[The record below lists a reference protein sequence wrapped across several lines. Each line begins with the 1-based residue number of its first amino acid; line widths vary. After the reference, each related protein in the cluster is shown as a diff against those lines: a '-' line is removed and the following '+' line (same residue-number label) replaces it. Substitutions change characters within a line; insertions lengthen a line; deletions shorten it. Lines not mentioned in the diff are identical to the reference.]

1 MGINFQNPR
10 PLYQQ
15 IADDI
20 TNQISSRRL
29 KIGDRLETQ
38 SELAQKYNVSLI
50 TIKKA
55 LSDLVQRGML
65 FTRVGKGTYVAEKPN
80 FVDFSKH
87 RTIGLVLRDLSSPFF
102 SKVVQ
107 GIEEI
112 TSENGYDL
120 LLSSSSNM
128 AEKEENQIRH
138 FLDLNVSGLIIASM
152 THIYKPTPIIR
163 KLHQENFPYVM
174 VSYIEDENTYFV
186 GTEHEKGGFI
196 AAEHLIKLGYRR
208 IGYIN
213 GEEGNLAGE
222 KRKKGFLRA
231 LQEQDVPFNKKYE
244 FRLRLRGEWN
254 DYKSGYEI
262 GEHFISIEEKPEA
275 MFVYND
281 LSALGFERAVLDN
294 GLKVPDDVAII
305 GYDDIKRGV
314 IAAVPLTTIHQPTSR
329 ISKIAFETVV
339 KQIEGEAVNL
349 RTILEP
355 RLVVRESCGANRR
368 GK

>member
-1 MGINFQNPR
+1 MSINFQNPK

-20 TNQISSRRL
+20 ANQIGSKRL
-29 KIGDRLETQ
+29 RAGDKLETQ
-38 SELAQKYNVSLI
+38 KELAQKYNVSLI

-55 LSDLVQRGML
+55 IYDLVQRGLL
-65 FTRVGKGTYVAEKPN
+65 FARVGKGTYVAKKPN

-102 SKVVQ
+102 SKIVQ
-107 GIEEI
+107 GIEQVA
-112 TSENGYDL
+112 SENGYNV

-152 THIYKPTPIIR
+152 AHIYKPSSIIR
-163 KLHQENFPYVM
+163 KLHQEHFPYVM

-186 GTEHEKGGFI
+186 GTDHEKGGFL
-196 AAEHLIKLGYRR
+196 AGKHLIKLGYRR

-222 KRKKGFLRA
+222 RRKKGFLKA
-231 LQEQDVPFNKKYE
+231 LQEHNIPFDKHYE
-244 FRLRLRGEWN
+244 FKLRLRGEWN

-262 GEHFISIEEKPEA
+262 GEHFISIRNKPEA
-275 MFVYND
+275 MFIYND
-281 LSALGFERAVLDN
+281 LSALGFERAVIDK
-294 GLKVPDDVAII
+294 GLKVPDDVAIV

-314 IAAVPLTTIHQPTSR
+314 VAAVPLTTIHQPTSE
-329 ISKIAFETVV
+329 ISKIAFETIV
-339 KQIEGEAVNL
+339 KQIEDKYVDL

-355 RLVVRESCGANRR
+355 RLVIRESCGAKKRH
-368 GK
+368 K